1 MQTKTIWGYVLMIES
16 LLLELSDFKEMLESD
31 AHHSRVAKNYYQDF
45 LPLYKKMNE
54 VLGAKDKE

>member
-1 MQTKTIWGYVLMIES
+1 MIES

-31 AHHSRVAKNYYQDF
+31 ARYSTVAKNYYQDF

>member
-1 MQTKTIWGYVLMIES
+1 MIES
-16 LLLELSDFKEMLESD
+16 LLMELSDFKEMLESD

-45 LPLYKKMNE
+45 LPLYEKVNE